1 MDFLENLKTISLWGN
16 SGYDYLV
23 AVVVFVAF
31 LFLLKIFQ
39 AIILSRLQKL
49 ALKTSTDFDDILIE
63 IFRKIKPP
71 FYFFVAVY
79 FAIKSLVLPE
89 LINKVLLVLFIVVV
103 VYEVIRG
110 VERIVNYLFRKY
122 LEKNQDE
129 DTDMHSEAMI
139 KLMQVLIKVA
149 LWIFGLIM
157 ILSNLGVDVTSLVAG
172 MGIGGI
178 AIALALQNVLGDLFS
193 AFSIYMDK
201 PFKVGDYIVI
211 GADSGVVEK
220 IGMKTTRIRT
230 LQGEQLVVSNK
241 ELTSARIQNF
251 RRMEK
256 RRVSFSLG
264 VTYDTTPEKLAAIP
278 KIVEDIINKVDL
290 AEFDRCH
297 FVEYADSSLNFEIVM
312 YVDSKEYND
321 YMDARQEINL
331 DIYKTFAK
339 EGIEFA
345 YPTQTIFVNKDK

>member
-16 SGYDYLV
+16 SGYDYVV
-23 AVVVFVAF
+23 AIVVFVAF

-39 AIILSRLQKL
+39 AIILARLQKI

-89 LINKVLLVLFIVVV
+89 LINKILLVLFIVVI

-110 VERIVNYLFRKY
+110 VERIVDYLFRKY

-129 DTDMHSEAMI
+129 DTDVHSEAMI

-157 ILSNLGVDVTSLVAG
+157 ILSNLGIDVTSLVAG

-201 PFKVGDYIVI
+201 PFKVGDYIVV
-211 GADSGVVEK
+211 GTDSGVVEK

-256 RRVSFSLG
+256 RRVSFTLG
-264 VTYDTTPEKLAAIP
+264 VTYDTAPEKLAAIP
-278 KIVEDIINKVDL
+278 KMVEDIINKVDL

-297 FVEYADSSLNFEIVM
+297 FAEYADSSLNFEIVM

-321 YMDARQEINL
+321 YMDARQEINM
-331 DIYKTFAK
+331 DIYNSFAK
-339 EGIEFA
+339 EGIDFA